1 MHALRAVYRQTDRQT
16 DRQPLFKS
24 TVIIKA
30 IPLMGSC
37 INTKPK
43 NKIYACFVEK
53 TLFSFVQKEQFTE
66 KREFDEFE
74 T

>member
-1 MHALRAVYRQTDRQT
+1 
-16 DRQPLFKS
+16 
-24 TVIIKA
+24 
-30 IPLMGSC
+30 MGSC